1 MVTSFPQGEI
11 ELIQPL
17 QTADIKGKFGIDI
30 EAAQPFLCIWG
41 LAAAPA
47 CRSWASPP
55 ALSEG

>member
-30 EAAQPFLCIWG
+30 EAAQPFLCMWG
-41 LAAAPA
+41 LAAALRLPSVGVSSGA
-47 CRSWASPP
+47 F
-55 ALSEG
+55 

>member
-41 LAAAPA
+41 LAAAPGLPFVGVSSGA
-47 CRSWASPP
+47 F
-55 ALSEG
+55 